1 MLKKDWTWRME
12 YHSLYKKEFCDY
24 LSTYLEDEWEFR
36 SRDKIKMSAYTYDFV
51 YKKIWDYV
59 DKYADMYDMQFDNP
73 TQLYHRCFCKIIR
86 IMQNIFDFW
95 DDWERDEQ
103 QSKERETEKNNE
115 MCDLIEEEL
124 YVFYNYK

>member
-1 MLKKDWTWRME
+1 MG

-59 DKYADMYDMQFDNP
+59 DKYADMYDVQFDNP
-73 TQLYHRCFCKIIR
+73 TQLYHRCFSKIIR

-95 DDWERDEQ
+95 DDWEWDEQ
-103 QSKERETEKNNE
+103 QSKERESEKNNE